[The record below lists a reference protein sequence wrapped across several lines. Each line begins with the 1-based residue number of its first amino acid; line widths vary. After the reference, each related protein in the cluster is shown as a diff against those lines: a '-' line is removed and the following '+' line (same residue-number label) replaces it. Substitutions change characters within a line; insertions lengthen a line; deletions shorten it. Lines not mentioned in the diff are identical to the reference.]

1 MNKNSE
7 MLHQTVTV
15 IDFILTT
22 ISFVN
27 GLRFVFIHFLLDP
40 MLYHWWMNGFKCV
53 KWLVR
58 RSCFCGG
65 SLSWISD
72 QQQNVW

>member
-7 MLHQTVTV
+7 ILHQTVTV

-27 GLRFVFIHFLLDP
+27 GLRVVFIHFLLDP
-40 MLYHWWMNGFKCV
+40 MLYHLWMNGFKCV